1 MEEYASAQ
9 QSSSSE
15 ATSLNLS
22 AREREW
28 IREDVF
34 GDQARI
40 GMQQA
45 NEANEMSSIHG
56 QDLLERELESS
67 DDEIVVFRGRGKNYL
82 RRTH

>member
-22 AREREW
+22 ARGREW
-28 IREDVF
+28 IGEDVI
-34 GDQARI
+34 GDEVRI
-40 GMQQA
+40 GMQKA
-45 NEANEMSSIHG
+45 NEANEMSPING

-82 RRTH
+82 HRTH